1 MRDLMLYAGVICAV
15 VALTLAMG
23 WEEEEMRTREQLRW
37 ERRAEII
44 TFVGIVALLGLVFI
58 FGMGVGLAC
67 S

>member
-1 MRDLMLYAGVICAV
+1 
-15 VALTLAMG
+15 MG
-23 WEEEEMRTREQLRW
+23 WEAEEMRTREQLRR
-37 ERRAEII
+37 ERRAEVL

>member
-1 MRDLMLYAGVICAV
+1 
-15 VALTLAMG
+15 MG
-23 WEEEEMRTREQLRW
+23 WEEEEMRTREQLRR